1 METVC
6 NESPI
11 KQQCDEFIEQFT
23 PQIIK
28 LLEEQLQPETLCGEL
43 ALCISNKVKHFYKLF
58 YNFICLIFYNVI
70 EGICF
75 LSIIHYQ
82 LIIILLVIGN

>member
-1 METVC
+1 MQKEIEQALETVC
-6 NESPI
+6 DESPI

-58 YNFICLIFYNVI
+58 YNFICFNFFIM
-70 EGICF
+70 
-75 LSIIHYQ
+75 
-82 LIIILLVIGN
+82 LLKVFVF